1 MVIDLDTGRHP
12 SGPQLLDDSVV
23 GEREKFLVYG
33 RMGTGKTFSAGTMP
47 GNVYILVLGGFN
59 EVKTLRSKDF
69 KEKYPD
75 KEGKLYFDY
84 VKEPLGKRGVFQ
96 SASAYDWACDRLDD
110 ALEAEAKGDFRFD
123 SLVIDSA
130 TTLRSFAMNKAIEIT
145 SDLARSADKTALA
158 RLKKHG
164 IVIAQ
169 DQDWGAE
176 QSLVWKFIS
185 WCFELDK
192 HFLLITHEWNAEKHS
207 RGSRETT
214 ITAVK
219 PLFTG
224 KHRVEVPNMF
234 DNVWRFTASG
244 GERSRVFEA
253 QTVGDDIVDARTR
266 MGGIISVMERNVNYT
281 QIIERYKAY
290 TRGN

>member
-1 MVIDLDTGRHP
+1 MTPKLI
-12 SGPQLLDDSVV
+12 DDSVV

-47 GNVYILVLGGFN
+47 GNVYVLVLGGFN

-69 KEKYPD
+69 REKYPD
-75 KEGKLYFDY
+75 KEGKLYLDY
-84 VKEPLGKRGVFQ
+84 VKESLGKRGIFMQ
-96 SASAYDWACDRLDD
+96 ANAYDWACDKLDE
-110 ALEAEAKGDFRFD
+110 ALELEEKGDFQFD

-130 TTLRSFAMNKAIEIT
+130 TMMRSFAMNKAIEIT
-145 SDLARSADKTALA
+145 SDLAKSADKTALT
-158 RLKKHG
+158 RLKTHG
-164 IVIAQ
+164 IVLAG

-176 QSLVWKFIS
+176 QSLMWKFIN

-207 RGSRETT
+207 RGTREVT
-214 ITAVK
+214 ITSVK

-224 KHRVEVPNMF
+224 KHRVEIPQMF
-234 DNVWRFTASG
+234 DNVWRFTVSG

-253 QTVGDDIVDARTR
+253 QTVGDDIIDAKTR
-266 MGGIISVMERNVNYT
+266 MGGIIGAVERDINYT
-281 QIIERYKAY
+281 KIIGRWKAY
-290 TRGN
+290 TQGN